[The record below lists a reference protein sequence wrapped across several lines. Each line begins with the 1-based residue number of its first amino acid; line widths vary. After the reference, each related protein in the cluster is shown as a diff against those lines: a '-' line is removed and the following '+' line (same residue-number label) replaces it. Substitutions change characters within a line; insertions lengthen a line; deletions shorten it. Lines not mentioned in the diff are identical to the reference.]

1 MAKQRTLDGTVAIE
15 TRGIAGWGWSIMFI
29 IMMILA
35 MIVAPLNATA
45 AKSETLPTKGFI
57 QVEGGHYYT
66 VGLRNDGSVWVW
78 GRNLFGDLG
87 LQETVSFSRTEAP
100 VRLSGLDN
108 IRGISVGTSSH
119 NLAVKSDGTI
129 WKWGVALG
137 YEDGKQHS
145 LRPTQIKGISNV
157 VEVRALS
164 NSGIALLKDGNVWSW
179 ERQWKTGEQDKSRK
193 PAAVKGL
200 TGVIQIDG
208 SGNKGYAVKKD
219 GTVWS
224 WDEASLSSIYREKSE
239 GTVPVKQSGLSNI
252 SQVSFAE
259 GELFALDVK
268 GKVWRVNQEGK
279 VIAVNKELTIKEV
292 VSGGR
297 YWVLLTTSGEVF
309 SYGETVIGKQG
320 KVNHL
325 PKIKTMGAGSYHNIA
340 ISEDGK
346 VWTWGRGK
354 FNEAGGP
361 PVSSDGMLYRPLQA
375 RADVDVVING
385 EPLNSAFPALIT
397 ETSVQIPIKDVAI
410 MLGAKFTTVRNEGN
424 FVGYSLEYEGRTI
437 TFKSFESQVWDGFKN
452 FDLPDL
458 VMSISGTVSVPYQLL
473 EQGLGIVVT
482 WNPQLNELK
491 ISNK

>member
-1 MAKQRTLDGTVAIE
+1 MANQRTLDGTATIE
-15 TRGIAGWGWSIMFI
+15 TRRISAWGLAFI
-29 IMMILA
+29 IMIFVMIA
-35 MIVAPLNATA
+35 APMHALA
-45 AKSETLPTKGFI
+45 AKSETPPSKDFI
-57 QVEGGHYYT
+57 QVEGGSYFT
-66 VGLRNDGSVWVW
+66 VALRNDGSVWVW
-78 GRNLFGDLG
+78 GRNLFGELG
-87 LQETVSFSRTEAP
+87 LQPTVSFSRTEAP
-100 VRLSGLDN
+100 VHLSGLED
-108 IRGISVGTSSH
+108 IKGISVNGSSH
-119 NLAVKSDGTI
+119 NLAVKSDGTV

-145 LRPTQIKGISNV
+145 MLPTQIEGVTNV
-157 VEVRALS
+157 VEVKALS

-179 ERQWKTGEQDKSRK
+179 ERQWRIGEQEKPRK
-193 PAAVKGL
+193 PAAVKGM

-252 SQVSFAE
+252 QQVSFAE
-259 GELFALDVK
+259 GQLLALDAK

-309 SYGETVIGKQG
+309 NYGETVTGKQG

-325 PKIKTMGAGSYHNIA
+325 PKIKTIGAGTYHNIA
-340 ISEDGK
+340 ISENGK
-346 VWTWGRGK
+346 VWTWGHGK
-354 FNEAGGP
+354 FNEAGGT
-361 PVSSDGMLYRPLQA
+361 PVSADGMLYRPQQA
-375 RADVDVVING
+375 RADVDVIING
-385 EPLNSAFPALIT
+385 QPLKSAFPALIT

-410 MLGAKFTTVRNEGN
+410 MLGAKFTTVPNEGN
-424 FVGYSLEYEGRTI
+424 FVGYSLEYEGRTV
-437 TFKSFESQVWDGFKN
+437 TFKKLETQVWEGLET
-452 FDLPDL
+452 FDLPDR

-473 EQGLGIVVT
+473 EQGLGVVVS

-491 ISNK
+491 ISKK